1 MTLRLPTILM
11 LLAIVV
17 AACGQ
22 PEPDPIATAT
32 ATPTPDSGSAAVPT
46 ISTGVRPLSD
56 ILVSEPHFTNLQPR
70 SVTVLVDTTIPVVC
84 AAAYGTSESYGQLA
98 TDSDMAASGHRDHH
112 PLLTNLEP
120 DTEYH
125 IRLQGIGPDGTLY
138 QSQDYTVRTPP
149 AQADEPQR
157 PSGENLALFSNGA
170 RIAGVSSNFGGGGND
185 TTYGA
190 NMAIDGRLDTEWSS
204 NGDGDAAWIDI
215 QLADVAHITTIGFR
229 TRTMGTSAQ
238 IITFRVT
245 ADGRTVGSFTL
256 DDATSVHYFETD
268 TTAQRLRFEA
278 VETSGGNTGAV
289 EIEIYGNLEMD
300 MMDM

>member
-1 MTLRLPTILM
+1 MTLRLPTLLM

-32 ATPTPDSGSAAVPT
+32 ATPTPDSGSTAVPT
-46 ISTGVRPLSD
+46 IPTGIRPLSD
-56 ILVSEPHFTNLQPR
+56 ILVSGPTFTNLQPR
-70 SVTVLVDTTIPVVC
+70 SLTILLDTTIPVVC
-84 AAAYGTSESYGQLA
+84 AAAYGTSDSYGLLA
-98 TDSDMAASGHRDHH
+98 TDSDMAATGHSDHH
-112 PLLTNLEP
+112 PILTNLEP

-157 PSGENLALFSNGA
+157 PSGENLALSSNGA

-190 NMAIDGRLDTEWSS
+190 NKAIDGRLDTEWSS
-204 NGDGDAAWIDI
+204 DGDGDAAWIDI
-215 QLADVAHITTIGFR
+215 QLAGITHITTIGFR

-238 IITFRVT
+238 ITTFRVM
-245 ADGRTVGSFTL
+245 ADGKLMGSFTL
-256 DDATSVHYFETD
+256 DGATSVNYFETD
-268 TTAQRLRFEA
+268 TTAVRLRFEA
-278 VETSGGNTGAV
+278 IETSGGNTGAV
-289 EIEIYGNLEMD
+289 EIEIYGELELD

>member
-1 MTLRLPTILM
+1 MTLRLPIILM
-11 LLAIVV
+11 LLTIVV

-32 ATPTPDSGSAAVPT
+32 ATPTADSGPAAVPT
-46 ISTGVRPLSD
+46 ISAGVRPLSD
-56 ILVSEPHFTNLQPR
+56 ILVSGPDFTNLQPR
-70 SVTVLVDTTIPVVC
+70 SVTVLLNTTIPVVC
-84 AAAYGTSESYGQLA
+84 AAVYGTSNSYGLLA
-98 TDSDMAASGHRDHH
+98 TDSDMAATGHRDHH

-157 PSGENLALFSNGA
+157 PSGENLALSSNGA

-190 NMAIDGRLDTEWSS
+190 NKAIDGRLDTEWSS
-204 NGDGDAAWIDI
+204 DGDGDAAWIDI
-215 QLADVAHITTIGFR
+215 QLAGITHITTIGFR

-238 IITFRVT
+238 IITFRVM

-256 DDATSVHYFETD
+256 DGATSVHYFETD
-268 TTAQRLRFEA
+268 ITAQRLRFEA

-289 EIEIYGNLEMD
+289 EIEIYGELELD